1 MNMVPEY
8 FYMQHRNE
16 AYLVCFYTKKILK
29 FELNND
35 LKVWLHVWQITLSL
49 TRTSNETYWG
59 FIYSLMF
66 VYSLYY
72 AVGDPILISA
82 YLFQFKV
89 SYRWSTLLLF
99 SIKQFPQFKDKI
111 PEEHSDTPL

>member
-1 MNMVPEY
+1 MKYIEASSTDWW
-8 FYMQHRNE
+8 FYSD
-16 AYLVCFYTKKILK
+16 I
-29 FELNND
+29 
-35 LKVWLHVWQITLSL
+35 
-49 TRTSNETYWG
+49 
-59 FIYSLMF
+59 
-66 VYSLYY
+66 LYY

-89 SYRWSTLLLF
+89 SYGWSTLLLF